1 MDKPAENRH
10 GCHVANALYG
20 TEPSSDCRIGANK
33 QVLDGILVGDS
44 FANHFTGM
52 VDILARPD
60 GISLM
65 DYTIDYCLPVLGYT
79 GGMPPVYADHCAT
92 RNEKVYDLIEHNHY
106 RYVVLAGSWPQDEA
120 AQGMIEASI
129 RLAVEHSG
137 QVIVILNNQPIDKA
151 ATCPIRR
158 MMFDPERACDTTERT
173 RPHYWAEIKARF
185 PQVHFIDPNQVI
197 CPDHRCSPLI
207 GGKLLYLDNAHL
219 NEVGSRYIGQ
229 TLLERGYSLLKDPVG
244 RS

>member
-1 MDKPAENRH
+1 
-10 GCHVANALYG
+10 
-20 TEPSSDCRIGANK
+20 
-33 QVLDGILVGDS
+33 DGILVGDS

-92 RNEKVYDLIEHNHY
+92 RNQKVYDLIEHNHY
-106 RYVVLAGSWPQDEA
+106 RYVVLAGSWPRDEA
-120 AQGMIEASI
+120 AEGMIEASI

-158 MMFDPERACDTTERT
+158 MMFDPERACDTTEST
-173 RPHYWAEIKARF
+173 RPHYWSQIKARF

-197 CPDHRCSPLI
+197 CPDHHCNPLV

-229 TLLERGYSLLKDPVG
+229 TLLERGYSLLKDPQG